1 MSFKTFTEKH
11 ADFYQL
17 LKFLTLSLI
26 ASVVEFVVFAL
37 CNYIIFKDVG
47 NSPVVWFIF
56 NYTSANGG
64 LCAFLSMA
72 ISYAAAQVT
81 NFIVQR
87 KYTFKA
93 KNNAALSAFLYTL
106 MVLGTYVFVMWLPS
120 VIGQG
125 IYSALGA
132 AAGAVVVKIICQS
145 ASALIQFPLNKF
157 VVMKA

>member
-1 MSFKTFTEKH
+1 MGFKTFTEKH
-11 ADFYQL
+11 ADLYQL
-17 LKFLTLSLI
+17 LKFLVLGLI
-26 ASVVEFVVFAL
+26 ASVVEFLVFAL
-37 CNYIIFKDVG
+37 CNYVLFKGVG
-47 NSPVVWFIF
+47 SSPVVWFIF

-72 ISYAAAQVT
+72 ISYAAAQIT

-93 KNNAALSAFLYTL
+93 KNNALLSAFLYTL

-120 VIGQG
+120 LIGPG
-125 IYSALGA
+125 IYSALGSG
-132 AAGAVVVKIICQS
+132 AGAIVVKIICQTS
-145 ASALIQFPLNKF
+145 SALIQYPLNKF

>member
-1 MSFKTFTEKH
+1 MSFRTFTETH
-11 ADFYQL
+11 ADLYQMI
-17 LKFLTLSLI
+17 KFLVLGLI

-37 CNYIIFKDVG
+37 CNYVFFKNVG
-47 NSPVVWFIF
+47 DAPVVWFIF

-81 NFIVQR
+81 NFIIQR

-93 KNNAALSAFLYTL
+93 KNNALLSAFLYTL

-120 VIGQG
+120 VIGPFFYG
-125 IYSALGA
+125 ALGA
-132 AAGAVVVKIICQS
+132 DLGAIIVKIICQTS
-145 ASALIQFPLNKF
+145 SALIQFPLNKF
-157 VVMKA
+157 VVMKV